1 MLLCSMLVLAGFVY
15 VLAHMPPIFRELQE
29 TAPGT
34 IEVPAELTKEDTLG
48 YR

>member
-15 VLAHMPPIFRELQE
+15 VLAYMPPIFREQE
-29 TAPGT
+29 TASGT
-34 IEVPAELTKEDTLG
+34 IEVPTELTKEDTLG